1 MEKELKSTRD
11 LSFLSQQ
18 GTKHMV
24 QWFNQLRHAKTIAV
38 GVSFF
43 CFPLLY
49 VDRHL
54 IKLLQLDFLIWLFFS
69 VLQKSEIFIW
79 FRITEQG
86 RTWGIL
92 LFEYADRTKTVIF
105 MNKLSRRQ
113 LFGRYKNR
121 DGLEWVDFR
130 IFIVLYQPELPDLLS
145 D

>member
-1 MEKELKSTRD
+1 MEEELKSTRD

-24 QWFNQLRHAKTIAV
+24 QWFNQSRHAKTIAV
-38 GVSFF
+38 GVSFY

-49 VDRHL
+49 VDHHL
-54 IKLLQLDFLIWLFFS
+54 IKSLQLDFLIWLFLSFFAK
-69 VLQKSEIFIW
+69 VRNIW
-79 FRITEQG
+79 FKITEQG
-86 RTWGIL
+86 KTWGIL
-92 LFEYADRTKTVIF
+92 LFECTDRDKTVIF

-113 LFGRYKNR
+113 LFWRYKNR
-121 DGLEWVDFR
+121 DDLEWVDFR